1 MRIGTAKQT
10 KTFVTGIR
18 GAATANA
25 NAVPV
30 VIDLAGQLGTVISS
44 PRFKD
49 EIKPMNNSSDAFR
62 D

>member
-18 GAATANA
+18 AVATANA

-30 VIDLAGQLGTVISS
+30 VIDLAGQLSLAQSLTGKVT
-44 PRFKD
+44 PKG
-49 EIKPMNNSSDAFR
+49 
-62 D
+62 